1 MSRPGALSDRQAA
14 ILRFTDHIER
24 VRITRWS
31 GV

>member
-1 MSRPGALSDRQAA
+1 MSWTDLLSARQTA